1 MHLKKL
7 LPLFFLL
14 MQLFYFKCLFVDN
27 KKRKFLEEFKFLN
40 VFTHRKL
47 LNDDI
52 QSSEMLKKLT
62 KINLLIIEYILKLNT
77 S

>member
-1 MHLKKL
+1 
-7 LPLFFLL
+7 
-14 MQLFYFKCLFVDN
+14 MQLFYFKCLFVNN
-27 KKRKFLEEFKFLN
+27 KKRKFFEEFKFLN